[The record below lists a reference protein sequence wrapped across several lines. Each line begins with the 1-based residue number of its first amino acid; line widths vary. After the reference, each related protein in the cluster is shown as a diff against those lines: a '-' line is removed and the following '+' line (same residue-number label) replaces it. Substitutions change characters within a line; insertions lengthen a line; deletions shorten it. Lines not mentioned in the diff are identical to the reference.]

1 MIIAQL
7 PESIGYT
14 LIPYIKDIH
23 SVFLNCL
30 ANSKS
35 FEVKI
40 VAMYGTNNFIQCIKN
55 FGDKD
60 SFRDLLPAM
69 MNILPDALNASQE
82 STAREAIIVLIELA
96 KSNPRSL
103 ITIQIGKLVDFMLQ
117 MARAEQ
123 LDEGTRHLAI
133 EFVITIQKID
143 SKSQIKIRKLKI
155 QNLKLEFNFL
165 DDKFR
170 N

>member
-1 MIIAQL
+1 
-7 PESIGYT
+7 
-14 LIPYIKDIH
+14 
-23 SVFLNCL
+23 
-30 ANSKS
+30 
-35 FEVKI
+35 
-40 VAMYGTNNFIQCIKN
+40 
-55 FGDKD
+55 
-60 SFRDLLPAM
+60 
-69 MNILPDALNASQE
+69 
-82 STAREAIIVLIELA
+82 
-96 KSNPRSL
+96 
-103 ITIQIGKLVDFMLQ
+103 MLQ